1 MDKLAAACE
10 QASKEFDLARRTVDK
25 PAVLRTA
32 KALTAA
38 WAAYDK
44 VHKGVK

>member
-25 PAVLRTA
+25 PAVLRTG

-38 WAAYDK
+38 WAAYEK
-44 VHKGVK
+44 AHKGVK